1 MALSDEDIKLL
12 EARVAELERELDKK
26 REKETAAKVRSDAA
40 QQVAS
45 EAFET
50 WLALSKEASEIFDA
64 LFQAQNLLF
73 DERTKKIIGRI
84 NVKNPDVRRLACA
97 QPGGDDDWS

>member
-26 REKETAAKVRSDAA
+26 REEETAAKVRSEAA

-45 EAFET
+45 ETFEA
-50 WLALSKEASEIFDA
+50 WLALGNEAGAIFDA
-64 LFQAQNLLF
+64 LFQVQNLLF
-73 DERTKKIIGRI
+73 DERTKKIIDRI

>member
-26 REKETAAKVRSDAA
+26 REEETAAKVRSDAA

-45 EAFET
+45 E
-50 WLALSKEASEIFDA
+50 
-64 LFQAQNLLF
+64 
-73 DERTKKIIGRI
+73 
-84 NVKNPDVRRLACA
+84 
-97 QPGGDDDWS
+97 

>member
-26 REKETAAKVRSDAA
+26 REEETAAKVRSEAA

-45 EAFET
+45 ETFEA
-50 WLALSKEASEIFDA
+50 WLALGNEAGAIFDA
-64 LFQAQNLLF
+64 LFQVQNLLF
-73 DERTKKIIGRI
+73 DEQTKKIIDRSRQGAVSQQALSSRSD
-84 NVKNPDVRRLACA
+84 NDN
-97 QPGGDDDWS
+97 DWS